1 MIKFK
6 YLSETLK
13 SNIMDKEFYAKWLL
27 DIAKYL
33 ITAVAFSNMFDD
45 LGSGNM
51 LIGLVIA
58 IAVTFIGGSWLL
70 YVSRKKDKKENKK

>member
-1 MIKFK
+1 
-6 YLSETLK
+6 
-13 SNIMDKEFYAKWLL
+13 MDKEFYAKWLL

-58 IAVTFIGGSWLL
+58 IAVTFVGGSWLL
-70 YVSRKKDKKENKK
+70 YVSRKDKKGNKK

>member
-1 MIKFK
+1 
-6 YLSETLK
+6 
-13 SNIMDKEFYAKWLL
+13 MDKEYYAKWLL

-33 ITAVAFSNMFDD
+33 ITAVAFSNMFEDF
-45 LGSGNM
+45 GSKNM

-70 YVSRKKDKKENKK
+70 YVSHKKDKKENRK